1 IFPYRGVAIETNS
14 LLAPWQRF
22 DANWYLKIAQ
32 RGYSADDGSTVYFPL
47 YPLLIRIFGGGLLA
61 AIVISNL
68 ALIGVFYLVYQL
80 GKDLMGEKFAAR
92 ALAYLAIFPT
102 AFFLFAPYTESLF
115 LFFSL
120 ASIHAAAKEKFPRAS
135 IFAALAALT
144 RLQGALL
151 IFPLAY
157 LVWKK
162 NNAARLT
169 LDASRSFSYTFRNT
183 FFLALIPLATVSF
196 LLYQYFFVGKANL
209 VAAYERQ
216 LFARFVMP
224 WENLAA
230 SITLI
235 ANGAGEI
242 ADILNLI
249 VTILFGIMLIPLWRK
264 MPREYFLFAALMFFA
279 PLFRMTTT
287 QPLVSM
293 SRYVLVMFPVFLLW
307 AKWGARAWVN
317 RAMVY
322 ASFALQLFFSAQ
334 FFLWGW

>member
-1 IFPYRGVAIETNS
+1 MARNDKSLRVALIAFIAARIALSAWAWIVLQMNPLIVSNLNLFGEQVVVAFDMQAGQRAVFARLVDGRELHFRAAPPNLVDGETNRMWDLNGRANDGAQLALASRASEEIFPYRGVAIETNS

-115 LFFSL
+115 LFFAL

-169 LDASRSFSYTFRNT
+169 LEASRSFSYTFRNT
-183 FFLALIPLATVSF
+183 FFLALIPLA
-196 LLYQYFFVGKANL
+196 
-209 VAAYERQ
+209 
-216 LFARFVMP
+216 
-224 WENLAA
+224 
-230 SITLI
+230 
-235 ANGAGEI
+235 
-242 ADILNLI
+242 
-249 VTILFGIMLIPLWRK
+249 
-264 MPREYFLFAALMFFA
+264 
-279 PLFRMTTT
+279 
-287 QPLVSM
+287 
-293 SRYVLVMFPVFLLW
+293 
-307 AKWGARAWVN
+307 
-317 RAMVY
+317 
-322 ASFALQLFFSAQ
+322 
-334 FFLWGW
+334 